1 MRRTIFLMMLSC
13 IVQIQ
18 LVHGQDAHFS
28 QFYEA
33 PLLLN
38 PARAGFINGTYQL
51 SGIYRSQWKNITL
64 PFKTLSGTINLN
76 VPSGK
81 NKNNIVGIAIIDF
94 VDKAGDATYT
104 TNHVDAVLAFHKNFG
119 ANFNQYIGGGLMLGF
134 ASTTFDLS
142 KLTFD
147 EDFMSGTNTETI
159 ANSKASYFDL
169 SFGAEYNYLKEDQH
183 FNAGIAIY
191 HLTQPSV
198 SYSNNS
204 SSVIYRKFVVNVGYA
219 TNLSKLFDVIPRAAF
234 FFQGPSREIDFG
246 ADVKFHL
253 IQNATTN
260 YAIYAGGYYRVG
272 DALIP
277 KLRIDMGDLSFS
289 FSYDFTVSKLGQVS
303 QAAGGP
309 EITLLYLGRVKG
321 VSAGRIYN
329 PRF

>member
-1 MRRTIFLMMLSC
+1 MRRTILLLMLSW
-13 IVQIQ
+13 IQIQ
-18 LVHGQDAHFS
+18 YAHAQDPHFS

-51 SGIYRSQWKNITL
+51 TGIYRSQWKNITL
-64 PFKTLSGTINLN
+64 PFRTLSGTINLN
-76 VPSGK
+76 VPAGK
-81 NKNNIVGIAIIDF
+81 NKNNIFGIAIIDF
-94 VDKAGDATYT
+94 VDKAGNATYT
-104 TNHVDAVLAFHKNFG
+104 TNHVDAALGYHKNFG
-119 ANFNQYIGGGLMLGF
+119 ANFNHYMGFGLMIGF
-134 ASTTFDLS
+134 ASTSFDLS

-147 EDFMSGTNTETI
+147 EDFLTGTNTETI
-159 ANSKASYFDL
+159 ANNKANYFDL
-169 SFGAEYNYLKEDQH
+169 SFGAEYNYLNEGKH
-183 FNAGIAIY
+183 FNAGIAVY

-204 SSVIYRKFVVNVGYA
+204 SSEIYRKYVVNVGYSE
-219 TNLSKLFDVIPRAAF
+219 NLSKLVDVIPRIAYF
-234 FFQGPSREIDFG
+234 RQGPSQEIDFG
-246 ADVKFHL
+246 ADFKFHL
-253 IQNATTN
+253 TQNANTN

-289 FSYDFTVSKLGQVS
+289 FSYDFTVSKLGEVS
-303 QAAGGP
+303 QIAGGP